1 MSRCTQHGTGPAWL
15 WALRTHRNGYRELM
29 DTGLKE
35 WKKAAPLLRVSV
47 WLQSLPLALGL
58 VSGFSEWWC
67 ETCEL
72 SGFTDTSQVLSLR
85 CQAALARLGDQRSV
99 RGRHTLPGPAG
110 PVRGRGVGWGSLP
123 VAWPLPWGWSSAHVS
138 CRLDRPGAYGWGPLP
153 LHWRQMGV
161 GG

>member
-1 MSRCTQHGTGPAWL
+1 
-15 WALRTHRNGYRELM
+15 M

-99 RGRHTLPGPAG
+99 RGWHTPPGPAA
-110 PVRGRGVGWGSLP
+110 PSGVGEGW
-123 VAWPLPWGWSSAHVS
+123 VFPWGVASA
-138 CRLDRPGAYGWGPLP
+138 L
-153 LHWRQMGV
+153 GV
-161 GG
+161 ELSPRELQAG